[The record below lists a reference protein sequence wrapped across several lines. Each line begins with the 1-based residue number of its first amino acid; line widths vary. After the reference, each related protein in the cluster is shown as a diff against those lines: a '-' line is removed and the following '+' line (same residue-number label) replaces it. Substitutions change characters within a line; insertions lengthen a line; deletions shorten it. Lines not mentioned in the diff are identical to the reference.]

1 MTERR
6 LQLSGHQ
13 CGKKSAWIYENERY
27 IILVSYRTIVA
38 YISKRTGKVYVRGW
52 YSVTTSTHIN
62 GVLREYGYK
71 PIYRGEIGK
80 RYTRGAWENIHKGMG
95 GVFL

>member
-1 MTERR
+1 MNKR
-6 LQLSGHQ
+6 QLELNGHQ
-13 CGKKSAWIYENERY
+13 CGKKSAWIYENDKY

-52 YSVTTSTHIN
+52 YSMTTSRHVN
-62 GVLREYGYK
+62 GFLREYGYK
-71 PIYRGEIGK
+71 PIYSGDIGK
-80 RYTRGAWENIHKGMG
+80 KCTRGAWENIRKVTG